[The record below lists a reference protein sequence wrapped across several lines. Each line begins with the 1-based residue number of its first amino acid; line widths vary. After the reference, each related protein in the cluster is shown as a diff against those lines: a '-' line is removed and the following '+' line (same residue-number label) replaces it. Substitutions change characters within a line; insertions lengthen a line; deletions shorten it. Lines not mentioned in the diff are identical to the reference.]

1 MTTNR
6 EVCKF
11 AELFLS
17 RASSYTQNY
26 AVSKNISLG
35 SESLK
40 LHINEETYFGGMI
53 SNAFLDSNRS
63 EKHCKFNLHI
73 WDSTFPDSIPD
84 FSWANDF
91 VYSNQVVPFEL
102 SNPYRILF
110 DRGQGMIS
118 VFNTKSSL
126 GAVWMRDHSQ
136 LDARCFISPFRTIM
150 SWITNSFGG
159 EIIHASGISINGK
172 GFLISGPSGS
182 GKSTLA
188 LYAALNGNS
197 IIADDAVLYL
207 DQKLYPIYSRAKVS
221 KDNDLLPTKELDL
234 IEIER
239 RNESK
244 SFFLLE
250 SLSKNFTRESNMSGF
265 IFPSICDMSHIEK
278 VEFDVGAKYLLD
290 HSLRELFGG
299 LAENK
304 LRLILMLKKYDSYR
318 MALSGDLDKDYKK
331 LLEVINI

>member
-1 MTTNR
+1 MTTNS
-6 EVCKF
+6 EACKF

-35 SESLK
+35 SELLK
-40 LHINEETYFGGMI
+40 LYINEETYFGGMI
-53 SNAFLDSNRS
+53 SNAFLDSNLS
-63 EKHCKFNLHI
+63 EKHYKFNLHI
-73 WDSTFPDSIPD
+73 WDSSFPDSIPD
-84 FSWANDF
+84 FSWADEF
-91 VYSNQVVPFEL
+91 VYSNRVVPFEL

-118 VFNTKSSL
+118 VFNTKSGL

-188 LYAALNGNS
+188 LYAALKGNS

-221 KDNDLLPTKELDL
+221 KDNDLLPTNELDL
-234 IEIER
+234 IEIEKQ
-239 RNESK
+239 NESK
-244 SFFLLE
+244 SFFSLE
-250 SLSKNFTRESNMSGF
+250 SLSKNFARESNMSGF

-278 VEFDVGAKYLLD
+278 VEFDVGAKYLLN

-318 MALSGDLDKDYKK
+318 MALSGNLDKDYNK
-331 LLEVINI
+331 LLEVNSI

>member
-1 MTTNR
+1 MTTNS
-6 EVCKF
+6 EACKF

-35 SESLK
+35 SELVK

-53 SNAFLDSNRS
+53 SKAFLDSDLT
-63 EKHCKFNLHI
+63 EKQCRFNLHV
-73 WDSTFPDSIPD
+73 WDSSFPDSIPD
-84 FSWANDF
+84 FSWANEF

-102 SNPYRILF
+102 SDPYRMLF

-118 VFNTKSSL
+118 VFNTKSGL

-150 SWITNSFGG
+150 SWIANSFGG
-159 EIIHASGISINGK
+159 EIIHASGVSINDE

-188 LYAALNGNS
+188 LYAALNGGS

-207 DQKLYPIYSRAKVS
+207 DQKLYPIYSRAKISNNNSLLTTDKYNLVELVGSDHS
-221 KDNDLLPTKELDL
+221 KKYFSLEDLSVNFAK
-234 IEIER
+234 
-239 RNESK
+239 ESK
-244 SFFLLE
+244 
-250 SLSKNFTRESNMSGF
+250 MSGF
-265 IFPSICDMSHIEK
+265 VFPSICDMSHIEK
-278 VEFDVGAKYLLD
+278 VEFDVGAKYLLN

-318 MALSGDLDKDYKK
+318 MALSGDLNKDYKK

>member
-1 MTTNR
+1 MTTNSKAC
-6 EVCKF
+6 EF

-17 RASSYTQNY
+17 RASTYTKNY
-26 AVSKNISLG
+26 GISKSISFG
-35 SESLK
+35 SESVK
-40 LHINEETYFGGMI
+40 LFINQGTYFGNLI
-53 SNAFLDSNRS
+53 SSAFLDSNLSDNR
-63 EKHCKFNLHI
+63 CKFNLHI
-73 WDSTFPDSIPD
+73 WDSSFPDSIPNFD
-84 FSWANDF
+84 WANEF
-91 VYSNQVVPFEL
+91 IFSNQVISFEL

-118 VFNTKSSL
+118 VFDTKSNI

-150 SWITNSFGG
+150 SWIANSFGG
-159 EIIHASGISINGK
+159 EIIHASGVSINDE

-188 LYAALNGNS
+188 LYAALNGGS

-207 DQKLYPIYSRAKVS
+207 NEKLYPIYSRAKVS
-221 KDNDLLPTKELDL
+221 KDNDLLPTNELDL
-234 IEIER
+234 IEIEKP
-239 RNESK
+239 NESK
-244 SFFLLE
+244 AYFLLE
-250 SLSKNFTRESNMSGF
+250 SLSKNFVRESNMSGF

-278 VEFDVGAKYLLD
+278 VEFSVGAKYLLN

-304 LRLILMLKKYDSYR
+304 LRLIQMLKKYNSYR
-318 MALSGDLDKDYKK
+318 MALSGDLDRDYKK
-331 LLEVINI
+331 LLEISNI

>member
-1 MTTNR
+1 MTINSKAC
-6 EVCKF
+6 EF

-17 RASSYTQNY
+17 RASLYTKNY
-26 AVSKNISLG
+26 GISKSISFG
-35 SESLK
+35 SESVK
-40 LHINEETYFGGMI
+40 LFINQGTYFGNLI
-53 SNAFLDSNRS
+53 SSAFLDSNLS
-63 EKHCKFNLHI
+63 ENLCKFDLHI
-73 WDSTFPDSIPD
+73 WDSSFPDSIPNFD
-84 FSWANDF
+84 WANEF
-91 VYSNQVVPFEL
+91 IFSNQVISFEL

-118 VFNTKSSL
+118 VFDTKSNI

-150 SWITNSFGG
+150 SWIANSFGG
-159 EIIHASGISINGK
+159 EIIHASGVSINDE

-188 LYAALNGNS
+188 LYAALNGGS

-207 DQKLYPIYSRAKVS
+207 DQKLYPIYSRAKISNDNSLLTTDKYNLVELVGSDHS
-221 KDNDLLPTKELDL
+221 KKYFSLEDLSVNFAK
-234 IEIER
+234 
-239 RNESK
+239 ESK
-244 SFFLLE
+244 
-250 SLSKNFTRESNMSGF
+250 MSGF
-265 IFPSICDMSHIEK
+265 VFPSICDMSHIEK
-278 VEFDVGAKYLLD
+278 VEFDVGAKYLLS

>member
-1 MTTNR
+1 MTTNS
-6 EVCKF
+6 EACKF

-17 RASSYTQNY
+17 RASIYTQNY
-26 AVSKNISLG
+26 AVSKSISLG
-35 SESLK
+35 SELVK
-40 LHINEETYFGGMI
+40 LYINKETYFGGLI
-53 SNAFLDSNRS
+53 FSAFLDSNLP
-63 EKHCKFNLHI
+63 EKNSKFSLHI
-73 WDSTFPDSIPD
+73 WDSSFPDSIPD
-84 FSWANDF
+84 FTWANDF
-91 VYSNQVVPFEL
+91 VFSNQVVPFEL

-118 VFNTKSSL
+118 VFNTKSGL

-159 EIIHASGISINGK
+159 EIIHASGVSINGE

-207 DQKLYPIYSRAKVS
+207 DNKLYPVYSRAKVS
-221 KDNDLLPTKELDL
+221 KDNSILPTNELDL
-234 IEIER
+234 IEIEKP
-239 RNESK
+239 NESK
-244 SFFLLE
+244 AYFLLE
-250 SLSKNFTRESNMSGF
+250 SFSKNFSRESNMSGF

-278 VEFDVGAKYLLD
+278 VEFNVGAKYLLD

-304 LRLILMLKKYDSYR
+304 LRLILMLKKYNSYR
-318 MALSGDLDKDYKK
+318 MALSGDLERDYKK
-331 LLEVINI
+331 LLEVTNI

>member
-1 MTTNR
+1 MTTNS
-6 EVCKF
+6 EACGF

-17 RASSYTQNY
+17 RASAYTQNY
-26 AVSKNISLG
+26 AVSKSISLG
-35 SESLK
+35 SELVK
-40 LHINEETYFGGMI
+40 LHINKETYFGGLI
-53 SNAFLDSNRS
+53 SDAFLDSNLA
-63 EKHCKFNLHI
+63 EKHCKFSLHI
-73 WDSTFPDSIPD
+73 WDSSFPDSIPD
-84 FSWANDF
+84 FSWANEF
-91 VYSNQVVPFEL
+91 IYSNQVVPFEL

-118 VFNTKSSL
+118 VFNTQSGS

-159 EIIHASGISINGK
+159 EIIHASGISINGE

-188 LYAALNGNS
+188 LYAALNGCS

-207 DQKLYPIYSRAKVS
+207 NEKLYPIYSRAKVS
-221 KDNDLLPTKELDL
+221 KDNDLLPTNELDL
-234 IEIER
+234 IEIEKP
-239 RNESK
+239 NESK
-244 SFFLLE
+244 AYFLLE
-250 SLSKNFTRESNMSGF
+250 SLSKNFVRESNMSGF

-278 VEFDVGAKYLLD
+278 VEFSVGAKYLLN

-304 LRLILMLKKYDSYR
+304 LRLIQMLKKYNSYR
-318 MALSGDLDKDYKK
+318 MALSGDLDRDYKK
-331 LLEVINI
+331 LLEISNI

>member
-1 MTTNR
+1 MTLNS
-6 EVCKF
+6 EAYKF

-26 AVSKNISLG
+26 AVNKNILLG
-35 SESLK
+35 SELVK
-40 LHINEETYFGGMI
+40 LHINEETYFGGII
-53 SNAFLDSNRS
+53 SKAFLDSS
-63 EKHCKFNLHI
+63 LAKQHCKFNLHV
-73 WDSTFPDSIPD
+73 WDSSFPDSIPD
-84 FSWANDF
+84 FSWANEF

-102 SNPYRILF
+102 SDPYRILF

-118 VFNTKSSL
+118 VFNTKSGL

-136 LDARCFISPFRTIM
+136 LDARCFISPFRTII
-150 SWITNSFGG
+150 SWISNSFGG

-207 DQKLYPIYSRAKVS
+207 NQKLYPIYSRAKVS
-221 KDNDLLPTKELDL
+221 KDNDMLPTNELDL
-234 IEIER
+234 IEIEKL
-239 RNESK
+239 NESK
-244 SFFLLE
+244 AYFLLE
-250 SLSKNFTRESNMSGF
+250 SFSKNFARESNMSGF

-278 VEFDVGAKYLLD
+278 VEFNVGAKYLLNQ
-290 HSLRELFGG
+290 SLRELFGG

-304 LRLILMLKKYDSYR
+304 LRLILMLKKYNSYR
-318 MALSGDLDKDYKK
+318 MALSGDLERDYKK
-331 LLEVINI
+331 LLEVTNI